1 MCAMAMASLACGEQ
15 STPTLTLP
23 QVQNS
28 GGPVLAAPTVISV
41 TFQTP
46 DGGADPL
53 AAMADDFIAKLPGT
67 TFSRIAQEYGV
78 NGLAAGAP
86 IHSSL
91 QLSGTVDDGLW
102 QDHLA
107 SEIEQG
113 LDGFGPSPA
122 QALYILFIPPGV
134 TITASGQT
142 GCVDFG
148 GYHSAVSLAGHAK
161 LAYAVVARC
170 PAGFNGENESNSVTA
185 VASHEILEAAT
196 DPYFTLDDAAWANV
210 DNAALAFGLLFGGEI
225 ADLCLDSLP
234 VFYTPPD
241 LPYVVQRV
249 WSNQAARAGHDPC
262 VPSPTS
268 GEPFLQSAP
277 ELPAATPIKLQ
288 GTTVDTM
295 GISLAVGQS
304 TTVAVDLYSASPTD
318 RPWALSLLPLS
329 SGSIKG
335 TFDRDTGMNGDQ
347 VHLTLTLEKEGA
359 LQGEFGLQAVGIVSE
374 LGDRKVIWPILIETP
389 LH

>member
-1 MCAMAMASLACGEQ
+1 MCAMATASLACGQ
-15 STPTLTLP
+15 GAPTLTLP
-23 QVQNS
+23 QVHNS
-28 GGPVLAAPTVISV
+28 GGQVLGTPTMIAV

-53 AAMADDFIAKLPGT
+53 APMADDFIAKLPGT
-67 TFSRIAQEYGV
+67 AFSRLAQEYGV

-91 QLSGTVDDGLW
+91 QLSGTVDDALW

-107 SEIEQG
+107 SEIAQG
-113 LDGFGPSPA
+113 LDGFGSAPA
-122 QALYILFIPPGV
+122 DALYILIIPPGV
-134 TITASGQT
+134 TVTASGQT

-148 GYHSAVSLAGHAK
+148 GYHSAVSLSGPAK
-161 LAYAVVARC
+161 VAYAVVARC

-196 DPYFTLDDAAWANV
+196 DPYYTLDDAAWANV
-210 DNAALAFGLLFGGEI
+210 DNAALAFGLIFGGEI

-249 WSNQAARAGHDPC
+249 WSNQAALAGQDPC
-262 VPSPTS
+262 VPSPS
-268 GEPFLQSAP
+268 AGEPFFQSAP
-277 ELPAATPIKLQ
+277 ELPAATPIKLR
-288 GTTVDTM
+288 GTTIDTM
-295 GISLAVGQS
+295 GIALALGQS
-304 TTVAVDLYSASPTD
+304 VTVAVDLYSASPTD
-318 RPWALSLLPLS
+318 GPWALSLLPLS

-335 TFDRDTGMNGDQ
+335 TFDRDSGLNGDR
-347 VHLTLTLEKEGA
+347 VHLTLTLEKVGA
-359 LQGEFGLQAVGIVSE
+359 VQGDLGLEAVGIASE

-389 LH
+389 FP